1 MDIRRYRWQSAA
13 TSVAAVACLALTA
26 TACSS
31 NSSSST
37 SAPATSS
44 AAATTSAP
52 ATTAPAASASAS
64 GSSAGAASG
73 VPASLTGTAKTVAT
87 NWVAFFN
94 AKTPTATRLSLLQNG
109 SKYSAV
115 LSGQA
120 SNPQASLT
128 SASVDAVT
136 VSGST
141 ATVTWDL
148 LLSGSPVLTKQKGQ
162 AVLNGGTWQVS
173 DASFCGLLSLQPP
186 VPAVCKS

>member
-1 MDIRRYRWQSAA
+1 MVIRRSRWQSVVACAA
-13 TSVAAVACLALTA
+13 GVACLTLTA
-26 TACSS
+26 AACSS
-31 NSSSST
+31 SSSSSSSS
-37 SAPATSS
+37 SAPASSS
-44 AAATTSAP
+44 AAATSAP
-52 ATTAPAASASAS
+52 ASSAPAASASAS
-64 GSSAGAASG
+64 SAAGSSSG
-73 VPASLTGTAKTVAT
+73 VPAGLTGDAETVAE

-115 LSGQA
+115 LAGQA

-128 SASVDAVT
+128 SASVTAVT

-148 LLSGSPVLTKQKGQ
+148 LLSGSPVLTKQKGS
-162 AVLNGGTWQVS
+162 AVKVGGVWQVS

-186 VPAVCKS
+186 VPAVCK